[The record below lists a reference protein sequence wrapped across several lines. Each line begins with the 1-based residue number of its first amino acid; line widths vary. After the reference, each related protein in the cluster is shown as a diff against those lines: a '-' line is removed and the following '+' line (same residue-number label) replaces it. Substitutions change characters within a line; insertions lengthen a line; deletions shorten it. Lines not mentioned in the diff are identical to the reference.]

1 MERKTLR
8 KIALEIREFNDATST
23 LVCNLDDQLVRYI
36 GKNID
41 NLSID
46 QVKALLGFVRG
57 IRTLKAMLVDFEK
70 DI

>member
-1 MERKTLR
+1 MDRKVPQ
-8 KIALEIREFNDATST
+8 KIDLEIREFNDATST

-36 GKNID
+36 GKNLD
-41 NLSID
+41 NLSND

-57 IRTLKAMLVDFEK
+57 MRALKTMLVDFEK

>member
-1 MERKTLR
+1 MEGKTLR

>member
-1 MERKTLR
+1 MDRKVPQ
-8 KIALEIREFNDATST
+8 KIDLEIREFNDATSI

-36 GKNID
+36 GKNLD
-41 NLSID
+41 NLSND

-57 IRTLKAMLVDFEK
+57 MRALKTMLVDFEK